1 MTISK
6 IIITI
11 PPREQTIA
19 SAGGF
24 PPKDNQTNPR
34 RSKEG
39 VMSNILEMKGIE
51 KAFFGVTVLD
61 KVDFSVEQGEVH
73 ALLGENG
80 AGKSTL
86 MNILAGVY
94 TRDGGEVV
102 FDGKPLVNTTVQKSE
117 NAGIAF
123 VHQEINVFND
133 LKVYENIFMR
143 KEIAK
148 FGVLNKRAMIKQS
161 RELFERLGVDIEPTE
176 LVSTFDTAKKQLLEI
191 AKALFVNAKLIILDE
206 PTTALSNEQIEHLF
220 SIVNRLKK
228 EEGVSFIFIS
238 HKMNEIFTIADR
250 YTVLRNGEMVGTGN
264 IADTDPE
271 SVTRLMVGSSYS
283 AADVYSTRELGEE
296 MLRVENLSG
305 EGFHDVNFAV
315 RRGEVVGMTGLKGAG
330 VSEAMQAIFGAVP
343 ATSGKIFIE
352 GKEIHVGTI
361 HKAMKHRVAMVAAN
375 RKENSVIPDMSLLE
389 NGYIAEHTIS
399 MKQPV
404 IIKKREIKR
413 YNERKEQL
421 SIKANS
427 YNDLIT
433 SLSGGN
439 QQKVILARWL
449 NTDAD
454 ILLLDNPTQGIDVGA
469 KAEIYKLILKL
480 AEEGKTILVN
490 TLEIPEVQKV
500 ADRCIVF
507 YHGTIKKVL
516 ERGDINE
523 ETVMLHATNAIQE
536 EAVNG

>member
-1 MTISK
+1 
-6 IIITI
+6 
-11 PPREQTIA
+11 
-19 SAGGF
+19 
-24 PPKDNQTNPR
+24 
-34 RSKEG
+34 
-39 VMSNILEMKGIE
+39 MSNILEMKGIE

-404 IIKKREIKR
+404 IIKKREIKS